1 MVKLFFLKIIYNS
14 EYLYNFDLFR
24 INTVVN
30 GVLLLLIQREV
41 QILRGQD
48 NIEILIKNI
57 YYNYLFN
64 NFKNI
69 P

>member
-14 EYLYNFDLFR
+14 EYLYNFDLFG

-30 GVLLLLIQREV
+30 GVLPLLIQREI